1 MNVEGVG
8 QYEASDIDKIVDR
21 LLHDLGNPEPPL
33 SLEMVREA
41 LKLDLKFYSSA
52 EHSIIEEVTHRVKVG
67 AKQILLRPGLIV
79 DAIKKANL
87 SALWMP
93 DSRRILID
101 DSVPKLKHRWI
112 EAHEIGHSLTPWH
125 REFLF
130 GDTEYTLDPDCHAI
144 VEAEANYAASQL
156 LFLRGRF
163 GSEARDCDLDFKTIK
178 SMAKRYGNTITTSL
192 WRMVQERDPEQAVFG
207 MVSCHPRHPAIGSGA
222 EGEKIRYF
230 MRSRAFREQF
240 PDIGQDFV
248 FALLNDAASW
258 SKRGTIIDCTRII
271 ADISGQDYEFRIES
285 FCNTYSLLTYGVL
298 IGPRNVIL
306 AVA

>member
-33 SLEMVREA
+33 SLERVRDA

-52 EHSIIEEVTHRVKVG
+52 EHSIVEEVAHRVKVG

-79 DAIKKANL
+79 DAIKKAKL

-93 DSRRILID
+93 DSKRILID
-101 DSVPKLKHRWI
+101 DSVPLLKHRWI

-163 GSEARDCDLDFKTIK
+163 GQEARDVPLDFKNIK
-178 SMAKRYGNTITTSL
+178 SLAKRYGNTITTSL
-192 WRMVQERDPEQAVFG
+192 WRTVQERDAEQPVFG
-207 MVSCHPRHPAIGSGA
+207 MVSCHPRHPSIGSGS
-222 EGEKIRYF
+222 EGQKIRYF
-230 MRSRAFREQF
+230 MRSKAFRDRF
-240 PDIGQDFV
+240 GNVGQDAV
-248 FALLNDAASW
+248 YNVLQQSAKWAQ
-258 SKRGTIIDCTRII
+258 RGTVVDCSTAL
-271 ADISGQDYEFRIES
+271 ADITGEEYEFRVES
-285 FCNTYSLLTYGVL
+285 FCNTYALLTYGVL
-298 IGPRNVIL
+298 IGPRQKWL

>member
-8 QYEASDIDKIVDR
+8 AYEASDIDAIVDR
-21 LLHDLGNPEPPL
+21 LLRDLGNPEPPL
-33 SLEMVREA
+33 SLETVRDA

-52 EHSIIEEVTHRVKVG
+52 EHSIVEEVAHRIRVG

-93 DSRRILID
+93 DRKRILID

-130 GDTEYTLDPDCHAI
+130 GDTEYTLDPDCHAA

-163 GSEARDCDLDFKTIK
+163 AAEARDLNLDFKSIK
-178 SMAKRYGNTITTSL
+178 LLAKRYGNTITTSL
-192 WRMVQERDPEQAVFG
+192 WRTVQERNADEAVFG
-207 MVSCHPRHPAIGSGA
+207 MVSCHPKHPSIGSGPD
-222 EGEKIRYF
+222 GRKIRYF
-230 MRSRAFREQF
+230 MRSQAFREQF
-240 PDIGQDFV
+240 GEVTQERIFSILHG
-248 FALLNDAASW
+248 AARW
-258 SKRGTIIDCTRII
+258 TQRGTVVDCTHVLTN
-271 ADISGQDYEFRIES
+271 DNGEEFEFRVES
-285 FCNTYSLLTYGVL
+285 FSNTYALLTYGV
-298 IGPRNVIL
+298 IMGPRRTIL